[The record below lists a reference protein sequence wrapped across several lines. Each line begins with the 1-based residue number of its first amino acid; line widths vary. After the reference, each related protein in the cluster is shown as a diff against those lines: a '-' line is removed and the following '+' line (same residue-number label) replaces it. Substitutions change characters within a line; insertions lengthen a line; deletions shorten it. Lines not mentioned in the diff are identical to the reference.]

1 MSTYGGVGEIKNSDD
16 KKGRSA
22 LLAGLGAVSALLV
35 VIAFAASHLTTSQVN
50 RDFMDA
56 AHFLKSNYVTNENLK
71 CF

>member
-1 MSTYGGVGEIKNSDD
+1 MSTYGGVGEIKNPDD

-50 RDFMDA
+50 RVCLDCVTICFY
-56 AHFLKSNYVTNENLK
+56 KSKLHNK
-71 CF
+71 I